1 VDRVLNDFVDLL
13 RRHRV
18 RVSPAEGLDAL
29 EGLRHVGLAE
39 REGVRDTLRAT
50 LIKSS
55 DDLETFERMFELF
68 FGLTPE
74 PAAPAHLHPHVH
86 DPGGTA
92 TELRFGEDLEGD
104 PDDGD
109 HDHSHAGPE
118 PIDLRRFLDEEQLR
132 PSHDIHGE
140 SERLRLSVFGQQL
153 MLNKN
158 PDALQQALKRAT
170 HQLKVKRARSFSPG
184 AVAPETGAEE
194 LPIELPAAGLE
205 ELADDLRE
213 LGVDDRLVQALMA
226 QADDILNALPGLL
239 EEMLARRRKLTED
252 ALADEEITR
261 RSLARLLDLSPRD
274 QRELEAAIRRLG
286 RQIHGA
292 RARRLR
298 KDRVGKISVA
308 HTLRRNLAYEGVPF
322 EPVLR
327 RRREQR
333 PRLVVLCDVSL
344 STRNLARFWLHLVY
358 SLQDLFSKVRTFVFV
373 ADAIEVTQLF
383 QEHPLERAVDAIFSG
398 KLIDVDE
405 NSDFG
410 RAAEQMVTGLA
421 PALNRRTT
429 VVVLGDGR
437 NNGRPPNEAALER
450 IAARARQLIWITPE
464 PKWGWTLG
472 GCDMPRY
479 EPICDR
485 VEVVR
490 NAEELAAVAES
501 LVQPALIPVS

>member
-1 VDRVLNDFVDLL
+1 MDRVVSDFIALL

-29 EGLRHVGLAE
+29 EGLRLVGLAE
-39 REGVRDTLRAT
+39 REGVRDALRTTLV
-50 LIKSS
+50 KSGE
-55 DDLETFERMFELF
+55 DTATFERLF
-68 FGLTPE
+68 DLYFGLQPE
-74 PAAPAHLHPHVH
+74 PVTPARVHPHVH
-86 DPGGTA
+86 DNGGTA
-92 TELRFGEDLEGD
+92 TELRFGEDLDGD

-118 PIDLRRFLDEEQLR
+118 PIDLRRFLDEDKLR

-153 MLNKN
+153 MLNRN
-158 PDALQQALKRAT
+158 PEALQQALRSAT
-170 HQLKVKRARSFSPG
+170 HQLRVTRARSFNPG

-194 LPIELPAAGLE
+194 LPVELPPAGFD
-205 ELADDLRE
+205 ELVEDLRE
-213 LGVDDRLVQALMA
+213 LGVDERLVAALAA
-226 QADDILNALPGLL
+226 QADDILRALPELLKELL
-239 EEMLARRRKLTED
+239 ERRRR
-252 ALADEEITR
+252 LAEPTLDDEEITR
-261 RSLARLLDLSPRD
+261 RSLRTLLDLPPAD
-274 QRELEAAIRRLG
+274 QAELEAALRRLG

-292 RARRLR
+292 RGRRL
-298 KDRVGKISVA
+298 KPDRVGRISVP
-308 HTLRRNLAYEGVPF
+308 HTLRRNLSYEGVPF

-358 SLQDLFSKVRTFVFV
+358 GLQDLFSKVRTFVFV
-373 ADAIEVTQLF
+373 ADVAEVTQLF
-383 QEHPLERAVDAIFSG
+383 EAQTL
-398 KLIDVDE
+398 
-405 NSDFG
+405 FG
-410 RAAEQMVTGLA
+410 RAAEQLAGGLEA
-421 PALNRRTT
+421 GLGRRTT

-437 NNGRPPNEAALER
+437 NNGRSAKASALEE

-472 GCDMPRY
+472 GCDMPLY
-479 EPICDR
+479 ERICTR

-490 NAEELAAVAES
+490 TAEELGAVAET
-501 LVQPALIPVS
+501 LVRDAA